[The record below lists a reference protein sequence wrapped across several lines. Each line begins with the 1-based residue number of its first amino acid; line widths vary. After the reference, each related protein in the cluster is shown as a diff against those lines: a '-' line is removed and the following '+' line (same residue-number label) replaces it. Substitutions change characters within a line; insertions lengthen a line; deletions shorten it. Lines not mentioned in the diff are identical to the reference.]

1 MEVMAVPSNELLI
14 FYNKIDEWVDKV
26 YPDQNNPRVLFKEDT
41 PQSVLDLFNNIR
53 SKIGFDYAI

>member
-1 MEVMAVPSNELLI
+1 MEVMAVPSKELLT

-26 YPDQNNPRVLFKEDT
+26 YPDQKNPRVLFKEDT
-41 PQSVLDLFNNIR
+41 PQSVLDLFNNIK